1 MANTAVV
8 SRKQRLLRAALLVV
22 SLAAFAYGIGV
33 PPAGSSG
40 AWFWR
45 ALSVACGVGSI
56 ATLVWLGI
64 ILRSPDD
71 HLRCWEPDPTRDPT
85 TRSLRLLG
93 FGSLILIGVVA
104 TVGAVYGFTSGGDL
118 WWKSLLVCIAWPTLL
133 AGAIGLTL
141 ALRERQPSETAA
153 SRR

>member
-1 MANTAVV
+1 
-8 SRKQRLLRAALLVV
+8 
-22 SLAAFAYGIGV
+22 
-33 PPAGSSG
+33 
-40 AWFWR
+40 
-45 ALSVACGVGSI
+45 
-56 ATLVWLGI
+56 
-64 ILRSPDD
+64 
-71 HLRCWEPDPTRDPT
+71 
-85 TRSLRLLG
+85 LG